1 MASLYNADLKP
12 IGPGVKTHPYDH
24 ATKLFLADTYRLTPK
39 QSFLYYVCINI
50 NTDLISSFIGLS
62 SPDGVSTQALL
73 DQYETGLMA
82 KRVDLPKF
90 TLNTKTLNSYNRKN
104 IIQNSITYE
113 PVTIN
118 FHDDAADVVTTFWN
132 DYYTYYY
139 RDSDYA
145 DTVYGQ
151 AYKYQSQRPTNIAGL
166 PGGWGFT
173 PRMQNLQPFLKS
185 IQIFSLHNKRFT
197 EYVLINP
204 IITAWRH
211 GEHSSSEGS
220 GTLENTMTLAYETV
234 KYKTG
239 YINVTEM
246 PGFGTIHYDTKESP
260 IATSATN
267 IYSSAGL
274 IGAAA
279 GTSKDL
285 ARPDGQSSG
294 TNLTGSALNAYRLY
308 QNLKNVNIKN
318 VANQTLGQI
327 GLNVINGSINGAV
340 NSMFVPTASG
350 TPGYGGVYA
359 SSQTY
364 GGGSSFASMPYVNPL
379 ATNFASIAGSA
390 VGYVQGQ
397 ATGYITDQISALFN
411 NGNNANPASAQR
423 YQVSQT
429 DGSVGIDVRTGQP
442 VAGDV
447 TGVVLDSTGKPIQQ
461 FKTVGTVDGKP
472 DDTNFEI
479 NVVSKQDIVDQNG
492 KSTLRYSYQD
502 GTVRY
507 IQQTADGSGYAV
519 TQTIPGAGYST
530 TDSVGVAAGYNTNP
544 ANTRD
549 AVAAGG
555 VFNLSGP
562 QFYTDPRTG
571 IVYSVGNSTSAQIT
585 NSVSGV
591 FGGTAGLYAGS
602 TLNNA
607 LNSTFLGKTII
618 GQTVSGAVSG
628 VAGAWVGKE
637 VNNLL
642 QAIGN
647 KATGSISQ
655 VWDDSTKSIKNVV
668 GSWTGT
674 GGYDPQQPQKNIVSV
689 VSTNDDQGNPQTIET
704 FKNGEIVYR
713 DGEGN
718 ITGKT
723 PAPETNTFSNFFSG
737 TPGTNKDSTA
747 NNPGGSFV
755 DRLFGGKTPSPVED
769 KGTSYVSDSER
780 ELQMREDAREVAFN
794 DNTNSYVEP
803 GPSEQ
808 EPVTYNQN
816 AGNSDNLD
824 IG

>member
-1 MASLYNADLKP
+1 MWLNIIMASLYNADLKP

-90 TLNTKTLNSYNRKN
+90 TLNTKTLNAYNRKN

-151 AYKYQSQRPTNIAGL
+151 AHKYQSQRPTNIAGL
-166 PGGWGFT
+166 SGGWGFT
-173 PRMQNLQPFLKS
+173 PRMQNLQPFLKN

-211 GEHSSSEGS
+211 GEHSSSEGT

-267 IYSSAGL
+267 IYTSAGL
-274 IGAAA
+274 IGAVA
-279 GTSKDL
+279 GISKDL

-294 TNLTGSALNAYRLY
+294 TNLTGAALNAYRLY
-308 QNLKNVNIKN
+308 QNLKNINIKN

-327 GLNVINGSINGAV
+327 GISVINGAV
-340 NSMFVPTASG
+340 NGAVNNMFVPTASG

-364 GGGSSFASMPYVNPL
+364 GGGSSFTSMPYVNPS
-379 ATNFASIAGSA
+379 ATNFASIAGTA

-397 ATGYITDQISALFN
+397 ATGYVNNQVSALFN

-423 YQVSQT
+423 YQVFNT
-429 DGSVGIDVRTGQP
+429 DGAVSVDVRTGQP
-442 VAGDV
+442 VAGQV
-447 TGVVLDSTGKPIQQ
+447 TAVVIDSDGKPVSTLQ
-461 FKTVGTVDGKP
+461 TVGTKSGAPNPDNLDENMIAKQTDKDDDG
-472 DDTNFEI
+472 DLVERRAY
-479 NVVSKQDIVDQNG
+479 QNG
-492 KSTLRYSYQD
+492 TVYYIKD
-502 GTVRY
+502 GAIIQTV
-507 IQQTADGSGYAV
+507 
-519 TQTIPGAGYST
+519 PGAGYAT
-530 TDSVGVAAGYNTNP
+530 IDTYNTNP
-544 ANTRD
+544 ANTRNV
-549 AVAAGG
+549 VAAGG
-555 VFNLSGP
+555 VYNP
-562 QFYTDPRTG
+562 AEQQFYTDPRTG
-571 IVYSVGNSTSAQIT
+571 IVYSVGNSTTAQIT
-585 NSVSGV
+585 NGISAVA
-591 FGGTAGLYAGS
+591 GGGAGLYVGS
-602 TLNNA
+602 TLNTA

-628 VAGAWVGKE
+628 VAGAWVGRE
-637 VNNLL
+637 VNNFL
-642 QAIGN
+642 QPIVN
-647 KATGSISQ
+647 KTTGGITQ
-655 VWDDSTKSIKNVV
+655 VWDDASRGIKNVV

-674 GGYDPQQPQKNIVSV
+674 GGYDPQNRRTNLVTEIQMTETDTGKN
-689 VSTNDDQGNPQTIET
+689 QTMET
-704 FKNGEIVYR
+704 YKNGEIVYR
-713 DGEGN
+713 TQDDNGVYQ
-718 ITGKT
+718 ITGRT
-723 PAPETNTFSNFFSG
+723 PAPPTNTYSNWFG
-737 TPGTNKDSTA
+737 GAPGTNKDSTA
-747 NNPGGSFV
+747 DNPGGSFV
-755 DRLFGGKTPSPVED
+755 DRLFGGQTPAPVD
-769 KGTSYVSDSER
+769 DRSTSYVSDSER
-780 ELQMREDAREVAFN
+780 ELQMREDARQVAIN
-794 DNTNSYVEP
+794 DNTNNYVAP

-808 EPVTYNQN
+808 EPVTYNQD
-816 AGNSDNLD
+816 AGIGDNLD

>member
-90 TLNTKTLNSYNRKN
+90 TLNTKTLNAYNRKN
-104 IIQNSITYE
+104 IVQNSITYE

-151 AYKYQSQRPTNIAGL
+151 AHKYQSQRPTNIAGQ

-173 PRMQNLQPFLKS
+173 PRMQNLQPFLKN

-220 GTLENTMTLAYETV
+220 ATLENTMTLAYETV

-267 IYSSAGL
+267 IYTGAGL
-274 IGAAA
+274 IGAVA

-285 ARPDGQSSG
+285 ARPDGQAGGPNLVG
-294 TNLTGSALNAYRLY
+294 TALNAYRLY
-308 QNLKNVNIKN
+308 QNLKNINIKN

-327 GLNVINGSINGAV
+327 GLSVINGAV
-340 NSMFVPTASG
+340 NGAVNNMFVPTASG
-350 TPGYGGVYA
+350 TPGYGGTFA
-359 SSQTY
+359 SSQTN
-364 GGGSSFASMPYVNPL
+364 GQGSSFAAMPYVNPS
-379 ATNFASIAGSA
+379 ATNFASIAGSPVGSA
-390 VGYVQGQ
+390 VGT
-397 ATGYITDQISALFN
+397 ATGFFTRQTSALF
-411 NGNNANPASAQR
+411 GSSPDPASAQR
-423 YQVSQT
+423 YQIFST
-429 DGSVGIDVRTGQP
+429 DGTVSVDVRTGQP
-442 VAGDV
+442 VAGQV
-447 TGVVLDSTGKPIQQ
+447 TAVVIDSDGKPVSTL
-461 FKTVGTVDGKP
+461 KTVGTKSGVPNPYNLDENMIAKQTDKDEDG
-472 DDTNFEI
+472 NLIERRAY
-479 NVVSKQDIVDQNG
+479 QNG
-492 KSTLRYSYQD
+492 TVYYIKD
-502 GTVRY
+502 GTIV
-507 IQQTADGSGYAV
+507 QTV
-519 TQTIPGAGYST
+519 PGAGYAT
-530 TDSVGVAAGYNTNP
+530 IDTYNTNP

-555 VFNLSGP
+555 VFNPSAQ

-571 IVYSVGNSTSAQIT
+571 IVYSVGNSTTAQIT
-585 NSVSGV
+585 NGLSAVA
-591 FGGTAGLYAGS
+591 GGGASLYAGS
-602 TLNNA
+602 TLNTA

-628 VAGAWVGKE
+628 IAGAWVGRE
-637 VNNLL
+637 VNNFL
-642 QAIGN
+642 QPIVN
-647 KATGSISQ
+647 KATGEITQ
-655 VWDDSTKSIKNVV
+655 VWDDASKTIKNVV

-674 GGYDPQQPQKNIVSV
+674 GGYDPQNPTKNFVSAIPV
-689 VSTNDDQGNPQTIET
+689 TNENGEIET
-704 FKNGEIVYR
+704 VETYKNGEIVYR
-713 DGEGN
+713 NEDGAVIGRS
-718 ITGKT
+718 
-723 PAPETNTFSNFFSG
+723 PAPPTNTYSNWFGG

-747 NNPGGSFV
+747 NNPGGSFFSRLTGGGNAPVV
-755 DRLFGGKTPSPVED
+755 DGVPTFDTN
-769 KGTSYVSDSER
+769 
-780 ELQMREDAREVAFN
+780 LQNQYNADDQAVGN
-794 DNTNSYVEP
+794 GL
-803 GPSEQ
+803 GPSDEGY
-808 EPVTYNQN
+808 VNQYGGE
-816 AGNSDNLD
+816 GNINPD
-824 IG
+824 

>member
-90 TLNTKTLNSYNRKN
+90 TLNTKTLNAYNRKN

-151 AYKYQSQRPTNIAGL
+151 AHKYQSQRPTNIAGL
-166 PGGWGFT
+166 SGGWGFT
-173 PRMQNLQPFLKS
+173 PRMQNLQPFLKN

-211 GEHSSSEGS
+211 GEHSSSEGT

-267 IYSSAGL
+267 IYTSAGL
-274 IGAAA
+274 IGAVA
-279 GTSKDL
+279 GISKDL

-294 TNLTGSALNAYRLY
+294 TNLTGAALNAYRLY
-308 QNLKNVNIKN
+308 QNLKNINIKN

-327 GLNVINGSINGAV
+327 GISVINGAV
-340 NSMFVPTASG
+340 NGAVNNMFVPTASG

-364 GGGSSFASMPYVNPL
+364 GGGSSFTSMPYVNPS
-379 ATNFASIAGSA
+379 ATNFASIAGTA

-397 ATGYITDQISALFN
+397 ATGYVNNQVSALFN

-423 YQVSQT
+423 YQVFNT
-429 DGSVGIDVRTGQP
+429 DGAVSVDVRTGQP
-442 VAGDV
+442 VAGQV
-447 TGVVLDSTGKPIQQ
+447 TAVVIDSDGKPVSTLQ
-461 FKTVGTVDGKP
+461 TVGTKSGAPNPDNLDENMIAKQTDKDDDG
-472 DDTNFEI
+472 NLVERRAY
-479 NVVSKQDIVDQNG
+479 QNG
-492 KSTLRYSYQD
+492 TVYYIKD
-502 GTVRY
+502 GAIIQTV
-507 IQQTADGSGYAV
+507 
-519 TQTIPGAGYST
+519 PGAGYAT
-530 TDSVGVAAGYNTNP
+530 IDTYNTNP
-544 ANTRD
+544 ANTRNV
-549 AVAAGG
+549 VAAGG
-555 VFNLSGP
+555 VYNPSAQ

-571 IVYSVGNSTSAQIT
+571 IVYSVGNSTTAQIT
-585 NSVSGV
+585 NGISAVA
-591 FGGTAGLYAGS
+591 GGGAGLYVGS
-602 TLNNA
+602 TLNTA

-628 VAGAWVGKE
+628 VAGAWVGRE
-637 VNNLL
+637 VNNFL
-642 QAIGN
+642 QPIVN
-647 KATGSISQ
+647 KTTGGITQ
-655 VWDDSTKSIKNVV
+655 VWDDASRGIKNVV

-674 GGYDPQQPQKNIVSV
+674 GGYDPQNRRTNLVTEIQMTETDTGKN
-689 VSTNDDQGNPQTIET
+689 QTMET
-704 FKNGEIVYR
+704 YKNGEIVYR
-713 DGEGN
+713 TQDDNGVYQ
-718 ITGKT
+718 ITGRT
-723 PAPETNTFSNFFSG
+723 PAPPTNTYSNWFGG
-737 TPGTNKDSTA
+737 TPGTNSDSAA

-755 DRLFGGKTPSPVED
+755 DRLFGGQTPAPVEER
-769 KGTSYVSDSER
+769 SVSEALTVEIAPPVIVDNSEYGPTNQYNVASNDSG
-780 ELQMREDAREVAFN
+780 DDNVA
-794 DNTNSYVEP
+794 
-803 GPSEQ
+803 
-808 EPVTYNQN
+808 
-816 AGNSDNLD
+816 
-824 IG
+824 